1 MAKRVGIDKD
11 AVVRAAAKIADD
23 HGWDALT
30 LARVA
35 KKLRIRSPSLYN
47 HVGGLEG
54 LRREL
59 KLLALRDLNAALS
72 RATIGKSR
80 DDAVRGLAAAYRAFV
95 KRHPGTYAATMVAA
109 PKNDPA
115 MEAAASNIVET
126 ILSVLSG
133 YGLDRRE
140 GLHAIRALRSTVH
153 GFAALEIAGG
163 FGIPLDVDKSFEWLV
178 SALLAGLSAACSQM
192 IHVNRNYGEFSHAA
206 RVDSNPRNCYKRC
219 TSTSLRVYPPQQP
232 WVGFL
237 WLIDTSGKGPSG
249 DRRERFRENSRIERS
264 AEVSGTPAL
273 HRRTRRGDRCRI
285 HWSPRSA
292 RRRDLRPSARETP
305 DLATQSDFGAASSGT
320 GLPASVTNNRM
331 VQAFSATGR

>member
-11 AVVRAAAKIADD
+11 AVVRTAAKIADD

-59 KLLALRDLNAALS
+59 RLLALRDLNAALS

-115 MEAAASNIVET
+115 MEVAASNIVET

-140 GLHAIRALRSTVH
+140 GIHAIRALRSTVH

-163 FGIPLDVDKSFEWLV
+163 FGIPLDVDQSFEWLV
-178 SALLAGLSAACSQM
+178 SALLKGLSAACSQ
-192 IHVNRNYGEFSHAA
+192 I
-206 RVDSNPRNCYKRC
+206 
-219 TSTSLRVYPPQQP
+219 
-232 WVGFL
+232 
-237 WLIDTSGKGPSG
+237 
-249 DRRERFRENSRIERS
+249 S
-264 AEVSGTPAL
+264 A
-273 HRRTRRGDRCRI
+273 
-285 HWSPRSA
+285 
-292 RRRDLRPSARETP
+292 
-305 DLATQSDFGAASSGT
+305 
-320 GLPASVTNNRM
+320 
-331 VQAFSATGR
+331 

>member
-11 AVVRAAAKIADD
+11 AVVRAAVKIADD

-178 SALLAGLSAACSQM
+178 SALLAGLSAARSQ
-192 IHVNRNYGEFSHAA
+192 I
-206 RVDSNPRNCYKRC
+206 
-219 TSTSLRVYPPQQP
+219 ST
-232 WVGFL
+232 
-237 WLIDTSGKGPSG
+237 
-249 DRRERFRENSRIERS
+249 
-264 AEVSGTPAL
+264 
-273 HRRTRRGDRCRI
+273 
-285 HWSPRSA
+285 
-292 RRRDLRPSARETP
+292 
-305 DLATQSDFGAASSGT
+305 
-320 GLPASVTNNRM
+320 
-331 VQAFSATGR
+331 

>member
-1 MAKRVGIDKD
+1 MEKRVGIDKHAD
-11 AVVRAAAKIADD
+11 IRAAAKISDE

-59 KLLALRDLNAALS
+59 KLLALRDFNAALS

-80 DDAVRGLAAAYRAFV
+80 DDAIRGLATAYRAFV

-140 GLHAIRALRSTVH
+140 GIHAIRALRSTVH

-163 FGIPLDVDKSFEWLV
+163 FGIPLDVDKSFDWLV
-178 SALLAGLSAACSQM
+178 TALLAGLSAACS
-192 IHVNRNYGEFSHAA
+192 
-206 RVDSNPRNCYKRC
+206 
-219 TSTSLRVYPPQQP
+219 
-232 WVGFL
+232 
-237 WLIDTSGKGPSG
+237 
-249 DRRERFRENSRIERS
+249 RR
-264 AEVSGTPAL
+264 
-273 HRRTRRGDRCRI
+273 
-285 HWSPRSA
+285 
-292 RRRDLRPSARETP
+292 
-305 DLATQSDFGAASSGT
+305 SS
-320 GLPASVTNNRM
+320 
-331 VQAFSATGR
+331 

>member
-23 HGWDALT
+23 HGWDTLT

-35 KKLRIRSPSLYN
+35 KKLRVRPPSLYN
-47 HVGGLEG
+47 HVGGLED

-59 KLLALRDLNAALS
+59 KILALRDLNATLS

-109 PKNDPA
+109 PPKNDPA
-115 MEAAASNIVET
+115 LEAAAGHIVET
-126 ILSVLSG
+126 ILAVLHG

-163 FGIPLDVDKSFEWLV
+163 FGIPLDVDKSFDWLV
-178 SALLAGLSAACSQM
+178 TALLAGLSAACSQ
-192 IHVNRNYGEFSHAA
+192 R
-206 RVDSNPRNCYKRC
+206 
-219 TSTSLRVYPPQQP
+219 TS
-232 WVGFL
+232 
-237 WLIDTSGKGPSG
+237 
-249 DRRERFRENSRIERS
+249 
-264 AEVSGTPAL
+264 
-273 HRRTRRGDRCRI
+273 
-285 HWSPRSA
+285 
-292 RRRDLRPSARETP
+292 
-305 DLATQSDFGAASSGT
+305 
-320 GLPASVTNNRM
+320 
-331 VQAFSATGR
+331 

>member
-11 AVVRAAAKIADD
+11 AVVRTAAKIADD

-30 LARVA
+30 LAGVA

-59 KLLALRDLNAALS
+59 KLLALRDLNESLS

-133 YGLDRRE
+133 YGLDRRD
-140 GLHAIRALRSTVH
+140 GIHAIRALRSTVH

-163 FGIPLDVDKSFEWLV
+163 FGIPIDVDKSFDWLV
-178 SALLAGLSAACSQM
+178 SALLKGLSAACS
-192 IHVNRNYGEFSHAA
+192 
-206 RVDSNPRNCYKRC
+206 
-219 TSTSLRVYPPQQP
+219 
-232 WVGFL
+232 
-237 WLIDTSGKGPSG
+237 
-249 DRRERFRENSRIERS
+249 
-264 AEVSGTPAL
+264 
-273 HRRTRRGDRCRI
+273 
-285 HWSPRSA
+285 
-292 RRRDLRPSARETP
+292 
-305 DLATQSDFGAASSGT
+305 
-320 GLPASVTNNRM
+320 
-331 VQAFSATGR
+331 

>member
-80 DDAVRGLAAAYRAFV
+80 DDAIRGLATAYRAFV

-140 GLHAIRALRSTVH
+140 GIHAIRALRSTVH

-178 SALLAGLSAACSQM
+178 SALLAGLSAARS
-192 IHVNRNYGEFSHAA
+192 
-206 RVDSNPRNCYKRC
+206 
-219 TSTSLRVYPPQQP
+219 
-232 WVGFL
+232 
-237 WLIDTSGKGPSG
+237 
-249 DRRERFRENSRIERS
+249 SR
-264 AEVSGTPAL
+264 T
-273 HRRTRRGDRCRI
+273 T
-285 HWSPRSA
+285 
-292 RRRDLRPSARETP
+292 
-305 DLATQSDFGAASSGT
+305 
-320 GLPASVTNNRM
+320 
-331 VQAFSATGR
+331 

>member
-30 LARVA
+30 LASVA
-35 KKLRIRSPSLYN
+35 KKLRVRPPSLYN

-54 LRREL
+54 IRREL
-59 KLLALRDLNAALS
+59 KILALHDLNATLT

-115 MEAAASNIVET
+115 LEAAAGNIVET
-126 ILSVLSG
+126 ILAVLHG

-163 FGIPLDVDKSFEWLV
+163 FGIPLDVDKSFDWLV
-178 SALLAGLSAACSQM
+178 SALLAGLSAACS
-192 IHVNRNYGEFSHAA
+192 G
-206 RVDSNPRNCYKRC
+206 
-219 TSTSLRVYPPQQP
+219 
-232 WVGFL
+232 
-237 WLIDTSGKGPSG
+237 
-249 DRRERFRENSRIERS
+249 
-264 AEVSGTPAL
+264 
-273 HRRTRRGDRCRI
+273 RT
-285 HWSPRSA
+285 
-292 RRRDLRPSARETP
+292 T
-305 DLATQSDFGAASSGT
+305 
-320 GLPASVTNNRM
+320 
-331 VQAFSATGR
+331 

>member
-1 MAKRVGIDKD
+1 MAKGVGIEKD

-133 YGLDRRE
+133 YGLERRE

-163 FGIPLDVDKSFEWLV
+163 FGIPVDFDKSFECFV
-178 SALLAGLSAACSQM
+178 SALLAGLSAACSQL
-192 IHVNRNYGEFSHAA
+192 
-206 RVDSNPRNCYKRC
+206 
-219 TSTSLRVYPPQQP
+219 ST
-232 WVGFL
+232 
-237 WLIDTSGKGPSG
+237 
-249 DRRERFRENSRIERS
+249 
-264 AEVSGTPAL
+264 
-273 HRRTRRGDRCRI
+273 
-285 HWSPRSA
+285 
-292 RRRDLRPSARETP
+292 
-305 DLATQSDFGAASSGT
+305 
-320 GLPASVTNNRM
+320 
-331 VQAFSATGR
+331 

>member
-59 KLLALRDLNAALS
+59 KLLALRDLNVALS

-80 DDAVRGLAAAYRAFV
+80 DDAVRGLADAYRAFV
-95 KRHPGTYAATMVAA
+95 KRRPGTYAATMVTA

-178 SALLAGLSAACSQM
+178 SALLAGLSAACSQ
-192 IHVNRNYGEFSHAA
+192 R
-206 RVDSNPRNCYKRC
+206 
-219 TSTSLRVYPPQQP
+219 
-232 WVGFL
+232 
-237 WLIDTSGKGPSG
+237 
-249 DRRERFRENSRIERS
+249 SR
-264 AEVSGTPAL
+264 
-273 HRRTRRGDRCRI
+273 
-285 HWSPRSA
+285 
-292 RRRDLRPSARETP
+292 
-305 DLATQSDFGAASSGT
+305 
-320 GLPASVTNNRM
+320 
-331 VQAFSATGR
+331 